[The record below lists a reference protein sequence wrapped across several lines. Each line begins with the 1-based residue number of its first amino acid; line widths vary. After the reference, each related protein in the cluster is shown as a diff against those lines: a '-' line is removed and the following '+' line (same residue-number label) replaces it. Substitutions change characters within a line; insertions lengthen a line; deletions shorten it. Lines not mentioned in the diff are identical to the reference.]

1 MTSEEAEA
9 QQSSKRGELAQDVAA
24 SQPAKDN
31 ETSVAKADEAD
42 AIQSVVDVDAADQDS
57 INKPKPPRSPSKKV
71 YRRVIPM
78 EEAQISEEIASRKRD
93 REGSLEPSSS
103 FTSALQKSSQ
113 DNPSMPDAAL
123 PTKKNR
129 LIESSSSGDSP
140 TVVAKDDEAASD
152 EGGAVATAS
161 VEGAQGD
168 GGEKVGHIRRRVEE
182 LSYDERESKRADMG
196 ESHAAEGNGE
206 AEKGTTKAA
215 GKDSANAGDQPSK
228 GDNAKSSEPPALPPR
243 KDAAVAA
250 TSSSS
255 TPAAAASAT
264 PVRKQP
270 TFASFSSTS
279 SPFTSTSA
287 RTGVSGPSWLAG
299 SGASSSSP
307 SQRSASP
314 FGAPNGSAAASSSK
328 LSGGMS
334 GTTGAIKPSA
344 LGSSSS
350 SSAKSPTSDT
360 SSVGTATPKARTSA
374 PSAKKAGGTPSLG
387 FGAFAASKPF
397 ASAGATT
404 SGTSS
409 PATPAPGDEAAAGSS
424 SAEGT
429 PAASQSIFD
438 QKQGTTADEADA
450 AESSKKASDTTDVE
464 ATAGDDEAATG
475 SAPKPKVQQLAET
488 DLATGEEGERTIHSV
503 RAKLYTMTKE
513 GSKDGTWKER
523 GTGTLRVNVPKDLY
537 YQQRSQQY
545 PQLGKYP
552 RPSVSASG
560 GSGGASAARLVMRA
574 EGVLRLILNVRLFPG
589 MGVELAQEKFVRFVA
604 LEGGESGGAPCH
616 FAVRCSNGAAG
627 RALYEAVKGQIPEAP
642 AKKEVGEEDGTKKEM
657 SKATGFVMKETEPE
671 GDEAA

>member
-1 MTSEEAEA
+1 M
-9 QQSSKRGELAQDVAA
+9 
-24 SQPAKDN
+24 
-31 ETSVAKADEAD
+31 
-42 AIQSVVDVDAADQDS
+42 
-57 INKPKPPRSPSKKV
+57 
-71 YRRVIPM
+71 
-78 EEAQISEEIASRKRD
+78 
-93 REGSLEPSSS
+93 
-103 FTSALQKSSQ
+103 
-113 DNPSMPDAAL
+113 
-123 PTKKNR
+123 
-129 LIESSSSGDSP
+129 
-140 TVVAKDDEAASD
+140 AKDDEAASD
-152 EGGAVATAS
+152 EGGTVATAS

-196 ESHAAEGNGE
+196 ESHATEGNSE
-206 AEKGTTKAA
+206 AEKGTAKAD
-215 GKDSANAGDQPSK
+215 GKDSVKAGDQPSK

-243 KDAAVAA
+243 KDTAAAT

-279 SPFTSTSA
+279 SPFASTSA
-287 RTGVSGPSWLAG
+287 RPGVSGPSWLAG

-314 FGAPNGSAAASSSK
+314 FGAPNGSAASSSSK

-350 SSAKSPTSDT
+350 SSAKAPPSDT
-360 SSVGTATPKARTSA
+360 SSVGTATPKAGTSA

-424 SAEGT
+424 SA

-438 QKQGTTADEADA
+438 RKQGTTTDEEDT
-450 AESSKKASDTTDVE
+450 AESSKKAGDTGDVE

-523 GTGTLRVNVPKDLY
+523 GTGTLRVNVPKELY

-604 LEGGESGGAPCH
+604 LESGESGGAPCH

-642 AKKEVGEEDGTKKEM
+642 AKKEVGKEDGTKKEM